1 MLIAPAKQTLL
12 FVLQITVKVDVHRP
26 FKKRKITLGF
36 LKQLP
41 LQRQQTTEEAEKIE
55 VAPVKE
61 TYRACNVKE
70 SRQKVVYDEIY
81 SWIFMIF
88 NTKKAFLCVF
98 FQGGFFGR
106 LWRRLKKSSNMK

>member
-1 MLIAPAKQTLL
+1 M
-12 FVLQITVKVDVHRP
+12 KVDVHRP
-26 FKKRKITLGF
+26 FKKRKITLGV

-70 SRQKVVYDEIY
+70 SRQKVLYNIN
-81 SWIFMIF
+81 IHLLLLF
-88 NTKKAFLCVF
+88 FLID
-98 FQGGFFGR
+98 
-106 LWRRLKKSSNMK
+106 

>member
-1 MLIAPAKQTLL
+1 MLITPAKQTLL

-41 LQRQQTTEEAEKIE
+41 PQRQQTTEEAEKIE

-70 SRQKVVYDEIY
+70 SRQKVLYNIN
-81 SWIFMIF
+81 IH
-88 NTKKAFLCVF
+88 LLLF
-98 FQGGFFGR
+98 FF
-106 LWRRLKKSSNMK
+106 